1 MGTGLYLRRATV
13 ILLEQKKHRDSMQ
26 AHLLCFPLTYHPQS
40 WILQGKPPLP
50 RAEGLQRSLLKST
63 RDGNGTAG
71 QIHLLP
77 ACAAGAALPS
87 GHRGRRPG
95 FPCRQGTARRHPA
108 GRQEVT
114 PSPGSPPAHA
124 LPEHPQAG
132 SATGQP
138 ASADHKHS
146 PARAGRLQHHEN
158 VRISPTATEK
168 ASPSTCLGEGA
179 RCCSLSSC
187 CVRISSSMCWA

>member
-1 MGTGLYLRRATV
+1 MVLVCVSSSTDKSAPANIGHWSVKTSQL
-13 ILLEQKKHRDSMQ
+13 K
-26 AHLLCFPLTYHPQS
+26 
-40 WILQGKPPLP
+40 LP
-50 RAEGLQRSLLKST
+50 REGR
-63 RDGNGTAG
+63 AG

-87 GHRGRRPG
+87 GRRGRRPG
-95 FPCRQGTARRHPA
+95 FPCRQGTARRCPA

>member
-1 MGTGLYLRRATV
+1 MTPPH
-13 ILLEQKKHRDSMQ
+13 LLAPSSRDSQ
-26 AHLLCFPLTYHPQS
+26 GPLLPSDLLPS
-40 WILQGKPPLP
+40 KLDPPGQ
-50 RAEGLQRSLLKST
+50 EGLQRSLLKST

-87 GHRGRRPG
+87 GRRGRRPG
-95 FPCRQGTARRHPA
+95 FPCRQGTARQRPA

-146 PARAGRLQHHEN
+146 PTRAERLQQHKN
-158 VRISPTATEK
+158 VQISPTATEK
-168 ASPSTCLGEGA
+168 VSPSTCLGEGA